1 MELPV
6 DEIDIALFTAATRV
20 TVHDGKKASFWF
32 SSWIDG
38 RSPASLFP
46 ALCRHNRTVR
56 YGELNGK
63 WISDIAHNLNNDI
76 LKYFFELWQLGLGE
90 FRGILCKL
98 CLYNPIQWPN

>member
-20 TVHDGKKASFWF
+20 TVRDEKKASFWF

-46 ALCRHNRTVR
+46 ALCHHNRRKNRTVR
-56 YGELNGK
+56 DGELNGK
-63 WISDIAHNLNNDI
+63 WISDIVHNLNNDI
-76 LKYFFELWQLGLGE
+76 LKYFFELWQLINALHLDFTSE
-90 FRGILCKL
+90 QEDCIT
-98 CLYNPIQWPN
+98 